1 MLKRVGLMLNKE
13 KHQLIMG
20 KILRDIYSD
29 TSISSLI
36 GFKGGTCAYF
46 FYDLTRFSVDL
57 DFDLF
62 SSDLP
67 AEALALPK
75 PTAER
80 RSAQAGEAVQELVYE
95 KIGGMLGKYGEV
107 KDNYIKRNTIFFLLS
122 YGDADHN
129 VKVEVNV
136 RILAPDIREHY
147 EMKEYLGISL
157 LAAKKDYLFAS
168 KLAALTDRRSLAMRD
183 IYDIWFFAEN
193 SWDINAEVL
202 KARTGKTIKK
212 HIADCIPVV
221 EAVKDN
227 EILRG
232 LAELLPGEK
241 EKAWVKTHLRKEAV
255 FLLKNYQ
262 SVLK

>member
-1 MLKRVGLMLNKE
+1 
-13 KHQLIMG
+13 MG
-20 KILRDIYSD
+20 QILRDIYFD

-46 FYDLTRFSVDL
+46 FYGLTRFSVDL

-62 SSDLP
+62 STD
-67 AEALALPK
+67 EATQK
-75 PTAER
+75 
-80 RSAQAGEAVQELVYE
+80 LVYD
-95 KIGGMLGKYGEV
+95 KIGSMLGKYGEV

-136 RILAPDIREHY
+136 RILMLDIKDHY
-147 EMKEYLGISL
+147 EVKEYLGISM
-157 LAAKKDYLFAS
+157 LAGKKEYLFAS
-168 KLAALTDRRSLAMRD
+168 KLSALTDRRLLAMRD
-183 IYDIWFFAEN
+183 MYDIWFFAKN
-193 SWDINAEVL
+193 NWDINVEVV
-202 KARTGKTIKK
+202 KARTGKTIKE
-212 HIADCIPVV
+212 HMADCIPVI
-221 EAVKDN
+221 ESVKDN

-241 EKAWVKTHLRKEAV
+241 EKAWIKTHLRKEVV
-255 FLLKNYQ
+255 FLLKNYM

>member
-1 MLKRVGLMLNKE
+1 
-13 KHQLIMG
+13 MG
-20 KILRDIYSD
+20 RILRDIYSD

-46 FYDLTRFSVDL
+46 FYGLTRFSVDL

-62 SSDLP
+62 VSD
-67 AEALALPK
+67 E
-75 PTAER
+75 TA
-80 RSAQAGEAVQELVYE
+80 QQMVYE
-95 KIGGMLGKYGEV
+95 KVGEMLKAYGEV
-107 KDNYIKRNTIFFLLS
+107 KDQYIKRNTIFFLLS

-136 RILAPDIREHY
+136 KILMPDIKGHY
-147 EMKEYLGISL
+147 EVKEYLGISM
-157 LAAKKDYLFAS
+157 LAGKKDYLFAS
-168 KLAALTDRRSLAMRD
+168 KLAALTTRSETAMRD
-183 IYDIWFFAEN
+183 IYDVWFFGTN
-193 SWDINAEVL
+193 HWDINAEVI
-202 KARTGKTIKK
+202 KARTGKTIKEYM
-212 HIADCIPVV
+212 ADCISVV

-241 EKAWVKTHLRKEAV
+241 EKAWVKTHLRKEVV

>member
-1 MLKRVGLMLNKE
+1 
-13 KHQLIMG
+13 MG
-20 KILRDIYSD
+20 QILRDIYSD

-46 FYDLTRFSVDL
+46 FYGLTRFSVDL

-62 SSDLP
+62 SSD
-67 AEALALPK
+67 EATQK
-75 PTAER
+75 
-80 RSAQAGEAVQELVYE
+80 LVYE
-95 KIGGMLGKYGEV
+95 KISGMLGKYGEV
-107 KDNYIKRNTIFFLLS
+107 KDHYIKRNTIFFLLS

-136 RILAPDIREHY
+136 RILMPDIREHY

-157 LAAKKDYLFAS
+157 FAAKKDYLFAS
-168 KLAALTDRRSLAMRD
+168 KLAALTDRRLLAMRD
-183 IYDIWFFAEN
+183 IYDIWFFAKN
-193 SWDINAEVL
+193 SWDVNVEVL
-202 KARTGKTIKK
+202 KARTGKTIKE

-241 EKAWVKTHLRKEAV
+241 EKSWVKTHLRKETV
-255 FLLKNYQ
+255 FLLKNYM

>member
-1 MLKRVGLMLNKE
+1 
-13 KHQLIMG
+13 MG
-20 KILRDIYSD
+20 QILRDIYSD

-46 FYDLTRFSVDL
+46 FYGLTRFSVDL

-62 SSDLP
+62 SSD
-67 AEALALPK
+67 EATQK
-75 PTAER
+75 
-80 RSAQAGEAVQELVYE
+80 LVYE

-107 KDNYIKRNTIFFLLS
+107 KDHCIKRNTIFFLLS
-122 YGDADHN
+122 DGDADHN

-136 RILAPDIREHY
+136 RILMPDIREHY

-168 KLAALTDRRSLAMRD
+168 KLATLTDRRLLAMRD
-183 IYDIWFFAEN
+183 IYDLWFFAKN
-193 SWDINAEVL
+193 NWGINAEVV
-202 KARTGKTIKK
+202 KVRTGKTIKE

-241 EKAWVKTHLRKEAV
+241 EKAWVKTHLRKETA
-255 FLLKNYQ
+255 FLLKNYM

>member
-1 MLKRVGLMLNKE
+1 MLNKE

-20 KILRDIYSD
+20 QILRDIYSD

-46 FYDLTRFSVDL
+46 FHGLARFSVDL

-62 SSDLP
+62 STD
-67 AEALALPK
+67 EVTQK
-75 PTAER
+75 
-80 RSAQAGEAVQELVYE
+80 LVYE
-95 KIGGMLGKYGEV
+95 KIGGMLRTYGEV

-136 RILAPDIREHY
+136 RILVPDIKEHY
-147 EMKEYLGISL
+147 EIKEYLGISML
-157 LAAKKDYLFAS
+157 VGKKDYLFAS
-168 KLAALTDRRSLAMRD
+168 KLSALTSRRLLAMRD
-183 IYDIWFFAEN
+183 IYDMWFFAKN
-193 SWDINAEVL
+193 NWDINAEVV
-202 KARTGKTIKK
+202 KARTGKTIKE
-212 HIADCIPVV
+212 HLADCIPVI

-232 LAELLPGEK
+232 LAELLLGEK
-241 EKAWVKTHLRKEAV
+241 EKSWVKNHLRKEAV
-255 FLLKNYQ
+255 FLLKNYM
-262 SVLK
+262 SVLKN

>member
-1 MLKRVGLMLNKE
+1 
-13 KHQLIMG
+13 MG
-20 KILRDIYSD
+20 QILRDIYSD

-46 FYDLTRFSVDL
+46 FYGLTRFSVDL

-62 SSDLP
+62 SSD
-67 AEALALPK
+67 EATQK
-75 PTAER
+75 
-80 RSAQAGEAVQELVYE
+80 LVHE
-95 KIGGMLGKYGEV
+95 KIGSMLGKYGEI

-136 RILAPDIREHY
+136 RILMPDIKEHY
-147 EMKEYLGISL
+147 ELKEYLGISMF
-157 LAAKKDYLFAS
+157 AGKKDYLFAS
-168 KLAALTDRRSLAMRD
+168 KLAALTDRNMLAMRD
-183 IYDIWFFAEN
+183 IYDIWFFAKN
-193 SWDINAEVL
+193 NWDINVDVL
-202 KARTGKTIKK
+202 KARTGKSIKE

-221 EAVKDN
+221 ESVKDN

-232 LAELLPGEK
+232 LAELLPD
-241 EKAWVKTHLRKEAV
+241 EKAKSWVKMHLRKEAV
-255 FLLKNYQ
+255 FLLKNYM

>member
-1 MLKRVGLMLNKE
+1 MLNKE
-13 KHQLIMG
+13 KHQLVMG
-20 KILRDIYSD
+20 QILRDIYLD

-46 FYDLTRFSVDL
+46 FYGLTRFSVDL

-62 SSDLP
+62 STD
-67 AEALALPK
+67 EVTQK
-75 PTAER
+75 
-80 RSAQAGEAVQELVYE
+80 LVYE
-95 KIGGMLGKYGEV
+95 KIYGMLGEYGKI

-136 RILAPDIREHY
+136 RILMLDIKEHY
-147 EMKEYLGISL
+147 EVKEYLGIPML
-157 LAAKKDYLFAS
+157 IGKKDYLFAS
-168 KLAALTDRRSLAMRD
+168 KLAALTTRNETAMRD
-183 IYDIWFFAEN
+183 IYDIWFFGTN
-193 SWDINAEVL
+193 HWDINAEVI
-202 KARTGKTIKK
+202 KARTGKTIKEYMT
-212 HIADCIPVV
+212 DCISVV

-232 LAELLPGEK
+232 LSELLPSEK
-241 EKAWVKTHLRKEAV
+241 EKAWVKTHLRKEV
-255 FLLKNYQ
+255 IFLLKNYQ

>member
-1 MLKRVGLMLNKE
+1 MFNKE

-20 KILRDIYSD
+20 QILRDIYSD

-46 FYDLTRFSVDL
+46 FYGLTRFSVDL

-62 SSDLP
+62 SSD
-67 AEALALPK
+67 EATQK
-75 PTAER
+75 
-80 RSAQAGEAVQELVYE
+80 LVYE
-95 KIGGMLGKYGEV
+95 KISGMLGKYGEV
-107 KDNYIKRNTIFFLLS
+107 KDHYIKRNTIFFLLS
-122 YGDADHN
+122 YGAADHN

-136 RILAPDIREHY
+136 RILMPDIREHY

-157 LAAKKDYLFAS
+157 LAAKKDYLFVS
-168 KLAALTDRRSLAMRD
+168 KLVALTDRRLLAMRD
-183 IYDIWFFAEN
+183 IYDIWFFAKN
-193 SWDINAEVL
+193 SWDINVEVL
-202 KARTGKTIKK
+202 KARTGKTIRE
-212 HIADCIPVV
+212 HIADCIPIV

-232 LAELLPGEK
+232 LAELLPGKK
-241 EKAWVKTHLRKEAV
+241 EKAWVKTHLRKETA
-255 FLLKNYQ
+255 FLLKNYM